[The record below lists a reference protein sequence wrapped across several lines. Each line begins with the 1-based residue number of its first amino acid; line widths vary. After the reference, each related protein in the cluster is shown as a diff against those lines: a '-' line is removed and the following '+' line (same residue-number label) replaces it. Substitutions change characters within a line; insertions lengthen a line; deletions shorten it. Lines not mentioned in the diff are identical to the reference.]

1 MGKIPVIVILGPTAV
16 GKTALSV
23 KLAKKWQGEVISGD
37 SMQVYQGLDIG
48 TAKITPEEMEEV
60 PHHLIDVASP
70 DTAFTAADF
79 KHLTEQAIETI
90 WQKGHLPIIAG
101 GTGLYIQSVF
111 YDYEFGQTGKNEAYR
126 QKLAEY
132 SNEELWQMLKEKD
145 PKSASEIHANNKQR
159 VIRALEVIHETK
171 QPFSDFQVHKQ
182 LKATYAP
189 CFIALDMERGQL
201 YERIN
206 SRVQQMLAN
215 GLEQEAFRLY
225 EQGIPQSQASK
236 GIGYKEWIPYFE
248 GNETKEEVIAAIQQN
263 SRHFAKRQLTWFRN
277 RMTVHW
283 LDAADEALLQK
294 ADHLIR
300 AFLEDN
306 PDWRF

>member
-23 KLAKKWQGEVISGD
+23 KLAKKWQGEIISGD

-48 TAKITPEEMEEV
+48 TAKIKPEEMEGV
-60 PHHLIDVASP
+60 PHHLLDVTSP

-79 KHLTEQAIETI
+79 KRLTEQAIETI
-90 WQKGHLPIIAG
+90 WQKGHLPLIVG

-126 QKLAEY
+126 QELANFSSEQ
-132 SNEELWQMLKEKD
+132 LWQLLKEKD

-159 VIRALEVIHETK
+159 VIRALEVIHETNK
-171 QPFSDFQVHKQ
+171 PFSDFQVHNQ
-182 LKATYAP
+182 LKSTYAP
-189 CFIALDMERGQL
+189 CFIALDMDRGQL

-206 SRVQQMLAN
+206 SRVEQMLAA
-215 GLEQEAFRLY
+215 GLEQEAFHLY
-225 EQGIPQSQASK
+225 ELGVHQSQASK
-236 GIGYKEWIPYFE
+236 GIGYKEWGPYFE
-248 GNETKEEVIAAIQQN
+248 GACTKEEVISAIQQN

-277 RMTVHW
+277 RMTVNW
-283 LDAADEALLQK
+283 LNATDEKLLQQ
-294 ADHLIR
+294 ADCLIQ
-300 AFLEDN
+300 AFLKDN
-306 PDWRF
+306 LDWRF